1 MQLSPC
7 IEMLF
12 REESIPERL
21 RHVKQLGFGGFEF
34 WSWENKDIDELIQ
47 VSTELDLTVT
57 AFCTEF
63 VSLVD
68 AKKREEYVEGLKRS
82 IDIARRIGCDKLIT
96 QTGPEL
102 TAIPR
107 EDQLLSLIDGLN
119 ACVSILET
127 NRITLLVEPL
137 NIIVDHKGYFLSRS
151 AEAFDIIQAVNSPYV
166 KILYDV
172 YHQQIT
178 EGNLIPTIRQNIN
191 LIGHFHIADHP
202 GRHEPGTGEINYHN
216 VLKAIKDTGYN
227 GWIGLEYRPSQDDG
241 ATLENVLSLVNSLE

>member
-1 MQLSPC
+1 MRLSPC
-7 IEMLF
+7 IETLF
-12 REESIPERL
+12 REESIVQRL
-21 RHVKQLGFGGFEF
+21 RRVKELGFKGFEF
-34 WSWENKDIDELIQ
+34 WSPENKDIDELIR

-57 AFCTEF
+57 AFCTESI
-63 VSLVD
+63 SLVD
-68 AKKREEYVEGLKRS
+68 AKKREEYLEGLKRS
-82 IDIARRIGCDKLIT
+82 IDLARRLGCDQLIT

-102 TAIPR
+102 TSIPR

-119 ACVSILET
+119 ACAPILES

-178 EGNLIPTIRQNIN
+178 EGNLIPTIRRNID

-202 GRHEPGTGEINYHN
+202 GRQEPGTGEINYLN
-216 VLKAIKDTGYN
+216 VLQAIKNSGYD
-227 GWIGLEYRPSQDDG
+227 GWIGLEYRPSQNDR
-241 ATLENVLSLVNSLE
+241 ATLESILKLVNSLE

>member
-1 MQLSPC
+1 M
-7 IEMLF
+7 IF
-12 REESIPERL
+12 REESIPQRL
-21 RHVKQLGFGGFEF
+21 RDVKHLGLSGFEF
-34 WSWENKDIDELIQ
+34 WGWENKDIDELIQ
-47 VSTELDLTVT
+47 LSTELDLTVT

-68 AKKREEYVEGLKRS
+68 AKKRGEYIEGLKRS
-82 IDIARRIGCDKLIT
+82 IDTARRLGCDKLIT

-102 TAIPR
+102 TTIPR

-119 ACVSILET
+119 ACVPILET
-127 NRITLLVEPL
+127 SRITLLVEPL

-178 EGNLIPTIRQNIN
+178 EGNLIPTIRQNID

-202 GRHEPGTGEINYHN
+202 GRHEPGTGEINYRN
-216 VLKAIKDTGYN
+216 VLQAIKDTGYD
-227 GWIGLEYRPSQDDG
+227 GWIGLEYRPSQNDKT
-241 ATLENVLSLVNSLE
+241 TLENVRALANSLE